1 MAIVDSMGKILL
13 RILRIPLSSV
23 NIYEKK
29 IIQIVAPEC
38 KVMVDVGARTDIVF
52 AKLKQTN
59 CKVFL
64 IEGNPYFYFILKVK
78 CFFSFFF
85 LGGGS
90 KIKASAIN
98 AFVSP
103 YDSDTTDYFGQSQ
116 SLFQNVMLPNDK
128 SKKIKVRQTRL
139 DTFLF
144 SQNISSVDFIKFD
157 IEGGDYFG
165 LLSLGDFLYKLK
177 YLQFELGV
185 AKSWNGMEITSQM
198 YINLLKPYFDLYLIR
213 DNLNPFFSSAS
224 KNIDLIKLDEKAMI
238 AVDKSQDKFFGFNC
252 FAVAKNL
259 HCPLPGG
266 LIFSTL

>member
-1 MAIVDSMGKILL
+1 M
-13 RILRIPLSSV
+13 
-23 NIYEKK
+23 
-29 IIQIVAPEC
+29 
-38 KVMVDVGARTDIVF
+38 
-52 AKLKQTN
+52 
-59 CKVFL
+59 
-64 IEGNPYFYFILKVK
+64 
-78 CFFSFFF
+78 
-85 LGGGS
+85 
-90 KIKASAIN
+90 
-98 AFVSP
+98 
-103 YDSDTTDYFGQSQ
+103 
-116 SLFQNVMLPNDK
+116 
-128 SKKIKVRQTRL
+128 
-139 DTFLF
+139 F

-213 DNLNPFFSSAS
+213 DNLNPFFSSVS

>member
-1 MAIVDSMGKILL
+1 MLL
-13 RILRIPLSSV
+13 
-23 NIYEKK
+23 
-29 IIQIVAPEC
+29 
-38 KVMVDVGARTDIVF
+38 
-52 AKLKQTN
+52 
-59 CKVFL
+59 
-64 IEGNPYFYFILKVK
+64 
-78 CFFSFFF
+78 FFF
-85 LGGGS
+85 FGGGIS
-90 KIKASAIN
+90 KTKAIAMN

-103 YDSDTTDYFGQSQ
+103 YDLDTTDYYGQSQ

-165 LLSLGDFLYKLK
+165 LLSLDDFLYKCK

-185 AKSWNGMEITSQM
+185 GKSWNGMEITSQI
-198 YINLLKPYFDLYLIR
+198 YVNLLKPYFDLYLIR
-213 DNLNPFFSSAS
+213 DNLNPFFSSAH
-224 KNIDLIKLDEKAMI
+224 NDIDLIKLDEKAII
-238 AVDKSQDKFFGFNC
+238 AVDKCQDKFIGFNC
-252 FAVAKNL
+252 FATAKNL